1 MDDFVNKIFKNKVFV
16 EDKLKKFGFKK
27 TGDSFVYT
35 KKLLDN
41 QFEFYIKVS
50 GAKNIET
57 HLTDIQTKD
66 IYTLHLV
73 EGAAGTFV
81 GEVREAYQNILG
93 KIAENCCKDTY
104 FIFPQSN
111 RLTDLIKEKYGD
123 SPEFLWEKFPGFGIF
138 RNPRSKKWYGLIS
151 NIDKSKLDKKSKGE
165 VEILN
170 IKLAKE
176 EVKQLLKQ
184 KGFYP
189 AYHMNKQSWITI
201 LLDDTLDD
209 KDIMRLLEKCH
220 RLSDGNSNAKTV
232 KSEWIVP
239 ANPKYFDI
247 DRAFAKNKEILWKQ
261 SNNIQSGDIVY
272 LYVAAP
278 VKAIRYKCE
287 VLKSDIPYK
296 YEDTNL
302 KINRVMKI
310 KMIEKYN
317 DYVLSFKVLNKYG
330 IKSVRGPRNM
340 PLILSRLLK

>member
-16 EDKLKKFGFKK
+16 EAKMQKFGFKK
-27 TGDSFVYT
+27 IGDSFVYT

-41 QFEFYIKVS
+41 QFEFYIKIS
-50 GAKNIET
+50 GTKNIET
-57 HLTDIQTKD
+57 RLTDIQTKD
-66 IYTLHLV
+66 IYTLHLL

-81 GEVREAYQNILG
+81 GEVREAYRNILD
-93 KIAENCCKDTY
+93 KIAENCCKSTY

-123 SPEFLWEKFPGFGIF
+123 SPEFLWEKFSGTGIF
-138 RNPRSKKWYGLIS
+138 RNPQTRKWYAAIL
-151 NIDKSKLDKKSKGE
+151 NIDKSKIDKKSKGE
-165 VEILN
+165 VEVLN
-170 IKLAKE
+170 IKLDKE
-176 EVKQLLKQ
+176 EVQNLLKQ

-189 AYHMNKQSWITI
+189 AYHMNKKSWITI
-201 LLDDTLDD
+201 ILDETFDD
-209 KDIMRLLEKCH
+209 KTIMHLIKKSH
-220 RLSDGNSNAKTV
+220 IVSGGNAKTV

-239 ANPKYFDI
+239 ANPKYFNL

-261 SNNIQSGDIVY
+261 SNNIQAGDIVY

-310 KMIEKYN
+310 KMTEKYN
-317 DYVLSFKVLNKYG
+317 DEVLSFKVLNKYG

-340 PLILSRLLK
+340 PLTLSRLLK